1 MKVNFEKIFFYFV
14 LMVISGSIGYSLKP
28 TEQVD
33 QKEIERKY
41 QNQQQVCTAAIHM
54 MADFSKKGYY
64 QPKTKKEW
72 AIERMMSRWI
82 HN

>member
-1 MKVNFEKIFFYFV
+1 MKLNFEKIFFYFM
-14 LMVISGSIGYSLKP
+14 LVIVSGSIGYAIKP
-28 TEQVD
+28 AEPVD

-54 MADFSKKGYY
+54 MQDFTKKNYY

-72 AIERMMSRWI
+72 AIERMMSR
-82 HN
+82 